1 MNMGIGINARRLD
14 EGELNRPQEEVACGV
29 WFTSTGDI
37 MPKKLKYRDSEGG
50 IHSIDQIRVLWKES
64 RRYCGIP
71 VWEYCCRTVYENRE
85 YLFRLY
91 YYTETGCW
99 KLSWGG

>member
-37 MPKKLKYRDSEGG
+37 MPKKLK
-50 IHSIDQIRVLWKES
+50 
-64 RRYCGIP
+64 
-71 VWEYCCRTVYENRE
+71 
-85 YLFRLY
+85 
-91 YYTETGCW
+91 
-99 KLSWGG
+99 